1 MKKPP
6 SQTQMSDPGQTQG
19 GEPNYDDETADSVK
33 ANNGNDLISDAPNY
47 IASNPRYWEY
57 R

>member
-6 SQTQMSDPGQTQG
+6 SQAEMSDPGQTQG
-19 GEPNYDDETADSVK
+19 GEPNYDDVTADSPIKGHSNV
-33 ANNGNDLISDAPNY
+33 ISDAPNY
-47 IASNPRYWEY
+47 IASDPRYWEY